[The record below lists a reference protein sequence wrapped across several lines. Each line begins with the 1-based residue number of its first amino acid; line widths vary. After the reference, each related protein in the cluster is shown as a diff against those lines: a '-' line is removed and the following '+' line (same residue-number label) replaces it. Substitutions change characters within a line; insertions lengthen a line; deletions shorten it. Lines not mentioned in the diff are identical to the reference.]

1 MINNSTSS
9 NSNETYSSKSMK
21 ASVDLLNSIIETRC
35 TNTNNDGGGGGGG
48 DNKQKINTKK
58 LGILINFH
66 KFFLLTLNFVTL

>member
-1 MINNSTSS
+1 MINNSTSCG

-35 TNTNNDGGGGGGG
+35 TNTNNDGGGGGSNL

-58 LGILINFH
+58 LGINQFSMSFI
-66 KFFLLTLNFVTL
+66 